1 MSGKGKVEESKPKS
15 VSPKKPSKSEPPDE
29 RQSPLFM
36 PVQQEIQ
43 EKAEVKPAEEKT
55 SILKNIPS
63 VIDDVPVDVTTESAV
78 EKKKAPQKAND
89 EEVDV
94 IEAAIKRLIEQIKSG
109 KGKWLASMPEKN
121 GNSFEVDKRTLQLMT
136 DELVGVELMTVHF
149 KMRSFGLRVKET
161 KLIYTGE

>member
-1 MSGKGKVEESKPKS
+1 M
-15 VSPKKPSKSEPPDE
+15 
-29 RQSPLFM
+29 
-36 PVQQEIQ
+36 
-43 EKAEVKPAEEKT
+43 
-55 SILKNIPS
+55 
-63 VIDDVPVDVTTESAV
+63 
-78 EKKKAPQKAND
+78 
-89 EEVDV
+89 